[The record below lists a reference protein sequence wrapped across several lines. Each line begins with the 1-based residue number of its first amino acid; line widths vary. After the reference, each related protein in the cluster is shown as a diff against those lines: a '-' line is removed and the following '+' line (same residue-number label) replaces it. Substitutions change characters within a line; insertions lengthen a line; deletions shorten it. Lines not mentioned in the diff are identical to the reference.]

1 MPPPRRTFPLPEPS
15 SNAPWTPCTIQPR
28 GVSVMAIEFLTNYPA
43 SECVVTRGDLP
54 LWNCVFD
61 LFPKTLFHAFSHFS
75 LEDLRPNVIRHGAPF
90 SAHTA
95 ARFSQRG
102 TQYNVIFCGESMAA
116 QDELYKCGRPSV
128 ALMWITESGWG
139 WFGGEL
145 VYPVHCSPSSSLC
158 ALVPSQ
164 WQPHLKNYSGLG
176 WEMRRFQASARHP
189 GSSYDR
195 DVETEVLL
203 AHARVVSEISEPSV
217 ARLMLETVRLDL
229 PREGEPELVFS
240 SFSSGHQALQQP
252 IHELLGQVEEEQP
265 NSELPGHVAEWPH
278 EQEVHG
284 GNSDHL
290 GKATEA
296 LWTNADVE
304 SLLALFMP
312 N

>member
-1 MPPPRRTFPLPEPS
+1 
-15 SNAPWTPCTIQPR
+15 
-28 GVSVMAIEFLTNYPA
+28 MAIEFLTNYPA

-164 WQPHLKNYSGLG
+164 WQPNLKNYSGLG

-203 AHARVVSEISEPSV
+203 AHAKVVSEISEPSV

-240 SFSSGHQALQQP
+240 VPQQLFAVGQQAPQ
-252 IHELLGQVEEEQP
+252 HP
-265 NSELPGHVAEWPH
+265 NYELPGQVAEGAH
-278 EQEVHG
+278 DHIVK
-284 GNSDHL
+284 GNDENHL